1 MGDINREEPI
11 NNKRETPK
19 SLPQVGKS
27 PTGLTN
33 KNLNRQTAKKEEER
47 KQGR

>member
-11 NNKRETPK
+11 NNKREIPK

-33 KNLNRQTAKKEEER
+33 KSLNRKTAKEEER

>member
-11 NNKRETPK
+11 NNKREIPK

-33 KNLNRQTAKKEEER
+33 KNLNRKTAKEEEER
-47 KQGR
+47 KKGR